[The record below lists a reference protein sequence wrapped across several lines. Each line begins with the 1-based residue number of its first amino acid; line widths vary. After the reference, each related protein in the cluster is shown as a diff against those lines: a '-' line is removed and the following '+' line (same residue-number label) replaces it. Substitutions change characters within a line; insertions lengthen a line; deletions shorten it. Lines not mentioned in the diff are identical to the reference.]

1 MSSSGPGAV
10 PGTEPGEVADP
21 GAVPD
26 PGPGA
31 DPESDA
37 GAEGVTR
44 AGVSVGENVGPGA
57 RAGGGGAKISGVDGD
72 RVTGE
77 EAESAAAV
85 DAGADSGAAAAALV
99 SAKDRFPAKTVT
111 RLMIMVA
118 LAEEARLLMRML
130 IRGGVHGF

>member
-1 MSSSGPGAV
+1 MSSSGPGAG

-77 EAESAAAV
+77 EAES
-85 DAGADSGAAAAALV
+85 DRESAAALV
-99 SAKDRFPAKTVT
+99 SAKDRFPAKTTT
-111 RLMIMVA
+111 RLMIMAA